1 MEKEFTEAKAAYPKL
16 VMKASDGI
24 SHALCCITEATVG
37 LIRIQCPASEIS
49 GLSKILA
56 EFPYRPIFLEAKK
69 EVDQFTV
76 CVNNV
81 CMKPA
86 ASPEEVIRQLFG

>member
-1 MEKEFTEAKAAYPKL
+1 
-16 VMKASDGI
+16 MKASDGI